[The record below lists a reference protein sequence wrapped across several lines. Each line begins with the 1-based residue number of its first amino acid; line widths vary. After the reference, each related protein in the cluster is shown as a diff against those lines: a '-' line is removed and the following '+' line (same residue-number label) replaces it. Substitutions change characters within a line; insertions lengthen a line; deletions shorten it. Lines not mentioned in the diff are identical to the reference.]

1 MEKIPISRD
10 KEEEER
16 AKYEDELQNIRN
28 ENGLID
34 YRRLQILNYLKRR
47 GVNDELVKKYFQVHD
62 LRKLLQKFQKSKNS
76 PEKNKI
82 LENFD

>member
-47 GVNDELVKKYFQVHD
+47 DVNDELVKKYFQVHD